1 MKFVALAAGLL
12 FLSASAFAAQYP
24 AQSPDQGEKTT
35 HKKVRT
41 ITGCLEKSG
50 GGGGEYK
57 LTTEA
62 GGTWEIRSD
71 AVNLGEHVGHTVRV
85 TGAVRNA
92 TAHGMKEDAKEK
104 AAEHGVDKNE
114 TEHGHMEVTN
124 VKHVSD
130 SCKSK

>member
-1 MKFVALAAGLL
+1 MKIASLVIAFL
-12 FLSASAFAAQYP
+12 FFSACAFARP
-24 AQSPDQGEKTT
+24 AQDQDEKTT

-41 ITGCLEKSG
+41 LSGCLEKSG
-50 GGGGEYK
+50 GGNEYK

-85 TGAVRNA
+85 TGTVRNA
-92 TAHGMKEDAKEK
+92 TAHGVKEDAKEK
-104 AAEHGVDKNE
+104 AAEHGVNKNE

-124 VKHVSD
+124 IKHV
-130 SCKSK
+130 

>member
-1 MKFVALAAGLL
+1 MKFTSLAIGLVFLAATALAT
-12 FLSASAFAAQYP
+12 P
-24 AQSPDQGEKTT
+24 AQGQDEKKTT
-35 HKKVRT
+35 HKKVRE
-41 ITGCLEKSG
+41 ISGCLEKSG

-85 TGAVRNA
+85 TGVVRNA
-92 TAHGMKEDAKEK
+92 EAHGMKEDAKEK

-114 TEHGHMEVTN
+114 TEHGHMEVTKI
-124 VKHVSD
+124 KHVSD
-130 SCKSK
+130 SCKR